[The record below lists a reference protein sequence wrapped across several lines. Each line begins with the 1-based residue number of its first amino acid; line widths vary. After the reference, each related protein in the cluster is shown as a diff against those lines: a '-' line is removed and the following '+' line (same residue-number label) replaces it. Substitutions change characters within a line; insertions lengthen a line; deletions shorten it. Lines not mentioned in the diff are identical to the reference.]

1 MTRRFEGR
9 VAFVSGGATGIGAAV
24 ACRLSREGAAIA
36 VFDINR
42 KNLDLVA
49 QEANALVCAGDVTDP
64 AAVAA
69 AVESTVSRFGRLDVV
84 VNAAGIVIADT
95 PADIRQEDWDRTLA
109 VNLTGT
115 MHVCRSAIPHLCA
128 AAAGSIVNIASVAAF
143 NASVGSASY
152 AASKAGVVAFSR
164 NIAYTYAADN
174 IRCNS
179 LCPGWV
185 RTPMSEMEMEAAA
198 KKSGTTMEQELARLA
213 LGIPLG
219 RVATADEMAACVA
232 FLASDDAAFVTAA
245 TLIAD
250 GGGRIVPH
258 ARGF

>member
-1 MTRRFEGR
+1 
-9 VAFVSGGATGIGAAV
+9 
-24 ACRLSREGAAIA
+24 
-36 VFDINR
+36 
-42 KNLDLVA
+42 
-49 QEANALVCAGDVTDP
+49 
-64 AAVAA
+64 
-69 AVESTVSRFGRLDVV
+69 
-84 VNAAGIVIADT
+84 
-95 PADIRQEDWDRTLA
+95 
-109 VNLTGT
+109 

-185 RTPMSEMEMEAAA
+185 RTPMSEMEMEAEA